1 MLSAPIPVNEVERIK
16 KLHDLEILDTQE
28 EQAYDD
34 LTLLAA
40 QICDVPIALISLI
53 DTDRQFL
60 KSHHGLDI
68 NEISRELGFCPH
80 AILDNNLTIVEDTGK
95 DDRFHDN
102 PLVTSGP
109 KIKFYA
115 GAPLI
120 FSNDIRVGTLC
131 VVDYKSRK
139 LTDNQQKTLEALAR
153 QVVAQL
159 ELKQTVSELMK
170 SNQYRSEM
178 LEKIKRSERHE
189 FHRSEILEKLAKGQ
203 PLAKILESI
212 VYSIEDEVE
221 GSLCSILLLDDE
233 RKHLLLGAAPN
244 LPKFYNDAIH
254 NLEIGA
260 GVGSC
265 GTAAFTGERVIVEDV
280 LDHPYWETFK
290 ALTRKANL
298 AACWS
303 EPIFS
308 NDGRVLGTFA
318 IYFSTPHSPDNIDIS
333 AISYAANLAAITIQN
348 YQEQQSLLITKQ
360 LAERSNQAKSEFLS
374 SMSHEF
380 RTPLNAILGFAQ
392 LLDLDKDTLKKNHA
406 EAVELILEGGE
417 HLLELVN
424 DLLDLTQIESGKLDI
439 VLKSV
444 PLKEIVNQCS
454 ELMNK
459 LAVQSNIQIDYGDTD
474 NYTISVDSI
483 RFKQVLLNIISIA
496 IKYNRVNGNVKIN
509 YQIVEGNRLRVS
521 VIDTGYGLDKEQL
534 SKLFEP
540 FDRLGKENSNI
551 QGTGIGLVI
560 VKELIELMGG
570 RVGAS
575 SIVGEGSTFWF
586 EVEQD

>member
-1 MLSAPIPVNEVERIK
+1 MLTAPIPVNEEERIK
-16 KLHDLEILDTQE
+16 KLHDLEILDTPE

-68 NEISRELGFCPH
+68 NEISRQLGFCPH
-80 AILDNNLTIVEDTGK
+80 AILDNNLTIIEDAGK
-95 DDRFHDN
+95 DNRFHDN
-102 PLVTSGP
+102 PLVTGGP
-109 KIKFYA
+109 KVKFYA

-131 VVDYKSRK
+131 VVDHKARQ
-139 LTDNQQKTLEALAR
+139 LTDIQKKTLEALAR

-159 ELKQTVSELMK
+159 ELKHTVSDLIK
-170 SNQYRSEM
+170 SDQHRSEM
-178 LEKIKRSERHE
+178 LVKIKRSEKHE

-254 NLEIGA
+254 NLEIGD

-265 GTAAFTGERVIVEDV
+265 GTAAFTGERVIVEDIQ
-280 LDHPYWETFK
+280 DHPYWETFK
-290 ALTRKANL
+290 TLTRKANL

-308 NDGRVLGTFA
+308 NEGRVLGTFA

-333 AISYAANLAAITIQN
+333 AISYAANLAAITIQHD
-348 YQEQQSLLITKQ
+348 QEQQSLLITKQ

-392 LLDLDKDTLKKNHA
+392 LLDLDKNILKKNQA

-424 DLLDLTQIESGKLDI
+424 DLLDLTQIETGKLDI
-439 VLKSV
+439 VLKAV
-444 PLKEIVNQCS
+444 PLKEIINQCS
-454 ELMNK
+454 GLMNK

-483 RFKQVLLNIISIA
+483 RFKQVLMNLISNA
-496 IKYNRVNGNVKIN
+496 IKYNRVNGSVKIN

-521 VIDTGYGLDKEQL
+521 VIDTGYGLGKEQL

-540 FDRLGKENSNI
+540 FERLGKENSNI

-570 RVGAS
+570 TVGAS